1 MKLIVI
7 LLFYIHLLS
16 NSHAEN
22 NIIFL
27 DVMYIYN
34 NATAIKN
41 IENEYLKKNKLIQ
54 DEISKYEI
62 EIRSEEKKLENKKN
76 IISEDILKIE
86 LLKLETKV
94 NKYNKIISE
103 KREQLA
109 NMKKN
114 INTEFYKQLTNIL
127 SNYANKN
134 SIDMI
139 INKEQILVGKTEL
152 DSTKEILNEFNN
164 NIKTLSINE

>member
-1 MKLIVI
+1 VKLIVI
-7 LLFYIHLLS
+7 ILFYFHFLS
-16 NSHAEN
+16 SSHAEN

-41 IENEYLKKNKLIQ
+41 IENEYVKKNKLIQ
-54 DEISKYEI
+54 DEISKYET

>member
-7 LLFYIHLLS
+7 ILFYFHFLS
-16 NSHAEN
+16 SSHAEN

-41 IENEYLKKNKLIQ
+41 IENEYVKKNKLIQ
-54 DEISKYEI
+54 DEISKYET